1 MKLGV
6 IGSGTVGRVLASAF
20 LTEGYEVMLSSRNSD
35 KPELQEW
42 KKANSSGVTGN
53 FAEAAAFGDILV
65 LAVKGTQASAAL
77 ALCDPASFHHKLIID
92 ATNPIADAA
101 PVDGVLSYFTDL
113 RLSLMEQL
121 QQAHPQARFV
131 KAFSCVGNAMM
142 YKPDYQG
149 IRPTMFVCGNDADA
163 RLQVSQILDRFGWE
177 TADMGVAAAARFIE
191 PLAGLWCIPG
201 FRHNQW
207 THAFH
212 LLHK

>member
-1 MKLGV
+1 MKVGI
-6 IGSGTVGRVLASAF
+6 IGSGTVGRVLATAF
-20 LTEGYEVMLSSRNSD
+20 LTEGYEVMLSSRNKE
-35 KPELQEW
+35 KPELLQWQSE
-42 KKANSSGVTGN
+42 NRTGLIGT
-53 FAEAAAFGDILV
+53 FSEAAAFGDLLV

-77 ALCDPASFHHKLIID
+77 ELCDPASFHHKLIID

-101 PVDGVLSYFTDL
+101 PVDGVLSYLTDL

-121 QQAHPQARFV
+121 QQAHPAARFV

-142 YKPDYQG
+142 YRPDYGG
-149 IRPTMFVCGNDADA
+149 IRPTMFICGNDADA
-163 RLQVSQILDRFGWE
+163 RQQASQILDRFGWE

-201 FRHNQW
+201 FRQNQW

-212 LLHK
+212 LLRK